1 MGLLTSP
8 DKRLEGQ
15 LSLCTC
21 EFYGLLRAK
30 VSFMM
35 IIRKI
40 VLQVYIKWSNL
51 CGSIY
56 IVC

>member
-1 MGLLTSP
+1 VWT
-8 DKRLEGQ
+8 R
-15 LSLCTC
+15 

-35 IIRKI
+35 IIRMI

-51 CGSIY
+51 CGSIDT
-56 IVC
+56 VC